1 MMLFLLVG
9 NCLSGVSGSLSL
21 VNALSACC
29 LSTWLPSSHREW
41 SVVEL
46 VKTLANK
53 AKIKSKDKALDTCIS
68 ADQQGT
74 VTVAFSSLLKE
85 LLLDENCH
93 I

>member
-1 MMLFLLVG
+1 MILLFLAG
-9 NCLSGVSGSLSL
+9 NCLSGVPGSLSL

-46 VKTLANK
+46 VKTLASK
-53 AKIKSKDKALDTCIS
+53 AKIKSKDKALGACIS
-68 ADQQGT
+68 ADLQGT
-74 VTVAFSSLLKE
+74 VTVAFSSLLEE
-85 LLLDENCH
+85 LLLEENCH